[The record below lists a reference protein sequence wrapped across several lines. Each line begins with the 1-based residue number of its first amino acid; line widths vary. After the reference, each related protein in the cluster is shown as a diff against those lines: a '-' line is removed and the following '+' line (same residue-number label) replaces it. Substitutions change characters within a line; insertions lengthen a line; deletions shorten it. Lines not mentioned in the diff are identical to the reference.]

1 MAGTIF
7 GSNGLLLASSQ
18 EYKEQIANELFRLIS
33 IGSAPILSRTLAT
46 PPIPQSIDSYYIV
59 PAGATGAWVGKTN
72 QIACPVIGLNG
83 LPTGTW
89 KFWQPFTGLTVFSV
103 SGEIIFFDGIDWRTS
118 VAGGDM
124 LIADYGGSSFGTVA
138 RADEIVGNPSNDTFY
153 GKESGNKGFFG
164 FFSKVLS
171 TSLTALNITT
181 GGAITA
187 TDTLLIALGKIQ
199 NQINSININLSG
211 NILTTVL
218 TGLST
223 ATGGAIT
230 ATDTLLIAL
239 GKIQNQ
245 INDNTEQYSGDIE
258 SPIVQTYP
266 LDFALLKGY
275 NILSFSA
282 VSESGTATIS
292 VSINGINISGL
303 NNLSITSTRL
313 TVPVTTGNLLD
324 IGDRLELV
332 VSAVNNPKH
341 LFFTIG
347 RKYV

>member
-1 MAGTIF
+1 MSGTIF

-33 IGSAPILSRTLAT
+33 IGSAPILSYTLTT

-59 PAGATGAWVGKTN
+59 PAGATGAWAGKTN
-72 QIACPVIGLNG
+72 QIAYPVIGLNG

-89 KFWQPFTGLTVFSV
+89 KFWQPFTGLTVFLV
-103 SGEIIFFDGIDWRTS
+103 SGEVIFFNGTDWQIRVT
-118 VAGGDM
+118 GDM
-124 LIADYGGSSFGTVA
+124 LIVDYGGSSFGTVA
-138 RADEIVGNPSNDTFY
+138 RSDEIVGNPSNDTFY

-187 TDTLLIALGKIQ
+187 TDNILQAFGKLQ
-199 NQINSININLSG
+199 NQINS
-211 NILTTVL
+211 
-218 TGLST
+218 
-223 ATGGAIT
+223 
-230 ATDTLLIAL
+230 
-239 GKIQNQ
+239 

-258 SPIVQTYP
+258 SPVVQTYP

-282 VSESGTATIS
+282 VTQSGTATIS
-292 VSINGINISGL
+292 VRINGINIPGL

-313 TVPVTTGNLLD
+313 TVPVTTENLLSV
-324 IGDRLELV
+324 GNRLELV
-332 VSAVNNPKH
+332 VSAVDNPKH

>member
-33 IGSAPILSRTLAT
+33 IGSAPILSRTLTT
-46 PPIPQSIDSYYIV
+46 PPSPQNIDSYYIV
-59 PAGATGAWVGKTN
+59 PAGATGAWAGKTN
-72 QIACPVIGLNG
+72 QIAYPVIGLSG

-103 SGEIIFFDGIDWRTS
+103 SGETIFFNGTNWQTAS
-118 VAGGDM
+118 VTGDM
-124 LIADYGGSSFGTVA
+124 LIADYGGSAFGTVA
-138 RADEIVGNPSNDTFY
+138 RSDEIVGNPSNDTFY

-181 GGAITA
+181 GGTITA
-187 TDTLLIALGKIQ
+187 TDNILQAFGKLQ
-199 NQINSININLSG
+199 NQINSINDS
-211 NILTTVL
+211 
-218 TGLST
+218 
-223 ATGGAIT
+223 
-230 ATDTLLIAL
+230 
-239 GKIQNQ
+239 
-245 INDNTEQYSGDIE
+245 TEQYSGDIE
-258 SPIVQTYP
+258 APIVQTYP
-266 LDFALLKGY
+266 LDFALLRGY

-282 VSESGTATIS
+282 VTESGTATIS
-292 VSINGINISGL
+292 VRINGINIPGL

-313 TVPVTTGNLLD
+313 TVSVTTGNLLD
-324 IGDRLELV
+324 IGSRLELV
-332 VSAVNNPKH
+332 VSAVSNSKH